1 MDLEFSDEQNML
13 RDAVSKFCETEYT
26 FDKREKIVES
36 NLGHSPDLWKQ
47 FAELGWLG
55 MPFSEKNGG
64 YDAGPIELSI
74 IFEEFGKHLIVCLLY
89 TSDAADE

>member
-55 MPFSEKNGG
+55 MPFSEKMVVMMLVPLN
-64 YDAGPIELSI
+64 YQLFLRNLVS
-74 IFEEFGKHLIVCLLY
+74 
-89 TSDAADE
+89 T